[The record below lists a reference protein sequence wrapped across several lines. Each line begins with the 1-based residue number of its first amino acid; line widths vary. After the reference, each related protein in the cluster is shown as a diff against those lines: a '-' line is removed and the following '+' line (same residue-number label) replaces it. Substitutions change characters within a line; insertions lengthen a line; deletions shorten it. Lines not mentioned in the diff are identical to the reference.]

1 MHFLS
6 SVAGIAAVTLD
17 NVLATEAL
25 RNENRRLQAELD
37 LEGVI
42 IGESKGMRQVETF
55 IGKVAKSDST
65 VLIRGES
72 GTGKELVARAIHRNS
87 PRADKPFVAINCAAI
102 PETLLESELF
112 GHEKGAFT
120 GAIGMKKGPAGSCR
134 RWNHLPGRNRR
145 DVADT
150 AGQASAR
157 TAGT

>member
-1 MHFLS
+1 MCS
-6 SVAGIAAVTLD
+6 PPKR
-17 NVLATEAL
+17 L

-42 IGESKGMRQVETF
+42 IGESQGMHQVETF

-87 PRADKPFVAINCAAI
+87 PRAGKPFVAINCAAI

-120 GAIGMKKGPAGSCR
+120 GAIGMKKGR
-134 RWNHLPGRNRR
+134 LE
-145 DVADT
+145 VAEGGTIFLDEIGEMSPHA
-150 AGQASAR
+150 AGQTSAR
-157 TAGT
+157 IAGT